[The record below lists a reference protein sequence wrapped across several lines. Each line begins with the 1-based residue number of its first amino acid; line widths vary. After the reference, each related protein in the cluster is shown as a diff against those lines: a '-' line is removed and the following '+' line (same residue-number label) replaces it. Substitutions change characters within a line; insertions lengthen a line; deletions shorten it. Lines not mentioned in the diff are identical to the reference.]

1 MIMKFI
7 DVKNSNTG
15 ETVKL
20 SYCDYGK
27 GKPVVLIHG
36 WPLSKEMWEYQVEAL
51 VGAGLRVIKYD
62 RRGFGK
68 SDKPWGDCDYDILA
82 ADLNAL
88 MEQLDL
94 SDATLVGFSMG
105 GGEVARYL
113 SKYGSSRISKA
124 ILVSSV
130 LPFLGKTNDN
140 KDGIPPEIA
149 QEMME
154 QLTRD
159 RISFLDDFGKQ
170 FFGVSMFTHPV
181 STPFLEYY
189 RMLASVASPKA
200 TKECMIAFGSTD
212 FREDI
217 AKINV
222 PTLII
227 HGNNDKTVPIEIS
240 SNKTS
245 KLIANNQYLVYDGA
259 PHGLFY
265 THRERFNNDLV
276 EFITTGIVKNETES
290 TVLIP
295 GDEVVIQ
302 QPGMLGI

>member
-1 MIMKFI
+1 MKFI
-7 DVKNSNTG
+7 EVKNSKAE

-51 VGAGLRVIKYD
+51 VDAGMRVVKYD

-68 SDKPWGDCDYDILA
+68 SDKPWGDYSYDTLA
-82 ADLNAL
+82 ADLNAV

-113 SKYGSSRISKA
+113 SKYGSSRVSKA
-124 ILVSSV
+124 VLVSSI
-130 LPFLGKTNDN
+130 LPFMGKTNDN
-140 KDGIPPEIA
+140 EDGIPAEKA
-149 QEMME
+149 HEMMA
-154 QLTRD
+154 QLSRD
-159 RISFLDDFGKQ
+159 RIAFLDDFGKQ

-181 STPFLEYY
+181 STPLLDYY
-189 RMLASVASPKA
+189 RALASVASPKA

-212 FREDI
+212 LREDTK
-217 AKINV
+217 KIDV

-227 HGNNDKTVPIEIS
+227 HGNSDKTVPIEIS
-240 SNKTS
+240 SNKAS
-245 KLIANNQYLVYDGA
+245 KLIENNQYLVYDGA

-265 THRERFNNDLV
+265 THRERLNNDLI
-276 EFITTGIVKNETES
+276 EFITTGIVKNDTES

-295 GDEVVIQ
+295 GDEMVIQ
-302 QPGMLGI
+302 QPDPLGI